1 MKAIPLL
8 SILLLAACAG
18 TAPANSLT
26 LTPVVSSANDLSRL
40 EGVWHGEIESADP
53 HFGDELTFRF
63 DAQGATITTTREAPS
78 RILWVRLVG
87 TRLTGALAPW
97 FDTVRGTDVYTTF
110 DATVTGDEIRGVLR
124 ERVRMQWIDVG
135 TWTVRR
141 VRE

>member
-1 MKAIPLL
+1 MKAISLL

-18 TAPANSLT
+18 SAPAKSM
-26 LTPVVSSANDLSRL
+26 TPVVSSADDLSRL
-40 EGVWHGEIESADP
+40 EGVWRGVVESADP
-53 HFGDELTFRF
+53 HFGDEVTFRF
-63 DAQGATITTTREAPS
+63 DAKGATITTTREAPS

-97 FDTVRGTDVYTTF
+97 FDAARGTDVYTTF

-124 ERVRMQWIDVG
+124 ERVRMEWIDVG